1 MSDSSNLETSAA
13 AIPEPRSGA
22 DADSLG
28 DDPLGAPFRVR
39 DETVPRRIEA
49 HLRERCGV
57 DTQQLRDCFIWNGL
71 QSELDPDGRLD
82 VEAAFLEQSAAVFE
96 AQARRTPDGVSR
108 ALLCLWVHHGSV
120 RAWNHTYRV
129 DLLTKCMIQF
139 EGTVVRQ
146 WRLDEEPDPAVEL
159 ALQLCDLVREEI
171 LLEDRLKTG
180 SRLRYTEA
188 LDRVIGSCTGV
199 LHDAEAVPGPVA
211 AYVKGEVA
219 VRHQYHLQL
228 REANRALTAKS
239 AGQKKKYELHKD
251 LRRLVNEWP
260 FSSVELSKLNAH
272 RQALERLQ
280 EAQDEKRPWMRVDE
294 GRIVYLFPF
303 GVTGIDY
310 GQIASRLKRAFAQ
323 RPEAGEDRPSM
334 VRPTA
339 IIDHF
344 TYHADIWEP
353 RLEKGRRFDGL
364 ELILP
369 KVRLRVDEQTTEEL
383 SAAIRFSP
391 MGVHSLRLERILED
405 VYPSE
410 LHAAMFRAAREHG
423 AIEVGCA
430 ETGQKWD
437 RLARFARDL
446 IMEQLP
452 EQLAFDDEPQKG
464 QKDAPPICIHRA
476 RSHVLVR
483 ILRASERK
491 RESEFR
497 DDDENRMVQDG
508 RHLLSLLGSSVLL
521 HAAPDAKESL
531 WDWVRLADDH
541 SKQIWNQRNQGDLL
555 ISTENTTVIAAL
567 DAPNFISGDLEAIA
581 EFTAC
586 LNGALAAWN
595 FQLDSYRAAV
605 TELIAA
611 YNTPGADRSAQLEAM
626 KAARTRMLGFE
637 SETRQVISLLHS
649 PRLLRS
655 PSGAAA
661 LRRLLAV
668 SGVDE
673 QIETFE
679 ARLNEVMADQSEA
692 TLQRWEGDRQQRVRD
707 SATAAVSALS
717 ICAAIS
723 IWQAAGFWS
732 PQGWGWTT
740 AVVAVW
746 AVGYVGQRWV
756 SYNGFRSTARFV
768 VKVPLAFAGWLWTA
782 ATAWRMRSIGER

>member
-1 MSDSSNLETSAA
+1 MSDSSHVETATP
-13 AIPEPRSGA
+13 AIPVPRSGA
-22 DADSLG
+22 DVESL
-28 DDPLGAPFRVR
+28 DDDLLDAPLEARS
-39 DETVPRRIEA
+39 DTVPRRIES
-49 HLRERCGV
+49 HLRDRCGV
-57 DTQQLRDCFIWNGL
+57 DTQGIRDCFIWNGL
-71 QSELDPDGRLD
+71 QSELDPGGEWDIE
-82 VEAAFLEQSAAVFE
+82 EAYLARATAVFE
-96 AQARRTPDGVSR
+96 AAARRAQRGVSR
-108 ALLCLWVHHGSV
+108 ALLCLWVHHSSV

-129 DLLTKCMIQF
+129 DLLTKCMDRF
-139 EGTVVRQ
+139 AATVREL
-146 WRLDEEPDPAVEL
+146 WGLDSAPDPTVEL
-159 ALQLCDLVREEI
+159 ALRLCELVQEEI

-180 SRLRYTEA
+180 SRLRYTES
-188 LDRVIGSCTGV
+188 LDTVIGSCTGV
-199 LHDAEAVPGPVA
+199 LHDAATMPGPVA
-211 AYVKGEVA
+211 AYIGDEVA
-219 VRHQYHLQL
+219 VRHQYHLAL

-239 AGQKKKYELHKD
+239 AGQRKKYEFRKE
-251 LRRLVNEWP
+251 LRRLVNRWP

-303 GVTGIDY
+303 GVTGLDY
-310 GQIASRLKRAFAQ
+310 GQITSRLRWAFEQ
-323 RPEAGEDRPSM
+323 PPEDGEERPGM

-353 RLEKGRRFDGL
+353 RLERGKRFDGT
-364 ELILP
+364 ELILG
-369 KVRLRVDEQTTEEL
+369 KVRLRVDEETTEEL
-383 SAAIRFSP
+383 NAAIRFSP
-391 MGVHSLRLERILED
+391 MGVHCLRLERTVED
-405 VYPSE
+405 LYPSE

-423 AIEVGCA
+423 AIEVDCEQSGR
-430 ETGQKWD
+430 TWD

-446 IMEQLP
+446 LLTQLP
-452 EQLAFDDEPQKG
+452 EQLSYGAEDEESKD
-464 QKDAPPICIHRA
+464 DAPLCIHRG

-483 ILRASERK
+483 VLRASERQ
-491 RESEFR
+491 REFEPHIGEVDR
-497 DDDENRMVQDG
+497 PMVQDG
-508 RHLLSLLGSSVLL
+508 HRLLSLVGASVLL

-531 WDWVRLADDH
+531 WDWIRLADDH

-586 LNGALAAWN
+586 LSGTLAAWN
-595 FQLDSYRAAV
+595 FQLDSYRAGV

-611 YNTPGADRSAQLEAM
+611 YNTPGADRGAQLAAM

-637 SETRQVISLLHS
+637 NETRQVISLLHS
-649 PRLLRS
+649 PTLLRS
-655 PSGAAA
+655 PSNAAA

-668 SGVDE
+668 SGIDE

-723 IWQAAGFWS
+723 IWQAAGFWT
-732 PQGWGWTT
+732 PQAWGGAT

-756 SYNGFRSTARFV
+756 SYNGFRATARFV
-768 VKVPLAFAGWLWTA
+768 VKVPLAFAGWVWRA
-782 ATAWRMRSIGER
+782 ATAWRMRAIRER